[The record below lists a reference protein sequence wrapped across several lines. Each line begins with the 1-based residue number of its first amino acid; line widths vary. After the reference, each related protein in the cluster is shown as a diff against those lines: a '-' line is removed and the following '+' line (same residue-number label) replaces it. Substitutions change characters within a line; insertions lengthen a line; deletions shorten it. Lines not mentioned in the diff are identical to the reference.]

1 MEWTSKKPFHTDFI
15 GKKAGV
21 PNGAPAFCVKAEVPF
36 LFQKAK
42 HIFHG
47 A

>member
-21 PNGAPAFCVKAEVPF
+21 PNGAPAFCVTGWIKIDLRKF
-36 LFQKAK
+36 LAMN
-42 HIFHG
+42 
-47 A
+47 